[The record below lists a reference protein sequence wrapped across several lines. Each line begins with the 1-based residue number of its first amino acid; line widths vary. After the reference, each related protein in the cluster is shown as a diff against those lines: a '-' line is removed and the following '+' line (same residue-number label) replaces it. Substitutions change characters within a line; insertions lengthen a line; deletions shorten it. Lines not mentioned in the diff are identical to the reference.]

1 MAVPVEEPSTSNSR
15 PVSNGVHYLAKCV
28 LRGSAV
34 LQVVRGHIRSSDF
47 MDVVFG
53 KVFPVLLLRFSQFSL
68 NSSCF
73 IMGTWSEVFLVH

>member
-53 KVFPVLLLRFSQFSL
+53 KVFPVLLLRSQFSL

-73 IMGTWSEVFLVH
+73 IIGTRGEDFLD